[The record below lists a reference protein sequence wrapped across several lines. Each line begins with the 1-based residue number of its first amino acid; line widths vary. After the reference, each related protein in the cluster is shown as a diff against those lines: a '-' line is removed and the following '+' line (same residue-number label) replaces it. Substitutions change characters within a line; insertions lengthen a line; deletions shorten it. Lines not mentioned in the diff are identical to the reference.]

1 MRWPDV
7 YHFKRGLPVQ
17 LLKWRQMKYRVVLE
31 QDEDG
36 VYVATCTSLPGCVSE
51 GKTRE
56 EALLNIREAIELYVE
71 SLRKHGD
78 EVPPGIDEEIVE
90 VASG

>member
-1 MRWPDV
+1 
-7 YHFKRGLPVQ
+7 
-17 LLKWRQMKYRVVLE
+17 MKYRVVLE

-36 VYVATCTSLPGCVSE
+36 VYVATCSSLPGCVSE

-56 EALLNIREAIELYVE
+56 EALVNIREAIGLYVE

-78 EVPPGIDEEIVE
+78 AVPPGIDEEIVE